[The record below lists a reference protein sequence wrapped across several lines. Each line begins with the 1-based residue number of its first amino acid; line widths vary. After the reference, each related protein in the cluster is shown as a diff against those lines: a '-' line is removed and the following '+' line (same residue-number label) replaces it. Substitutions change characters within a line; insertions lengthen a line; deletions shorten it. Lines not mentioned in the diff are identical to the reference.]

1 MKTMISL
8 VVYVSYRHTLADC
21 FWCFMENTDVWLS
34 RIGTF
39 VTIIGALCSL
49 WGWKKSREAA
59 TEAQKAVATV
69 NYQRN
74 IREVGNLHVK
84 LSNTIKALRTI
95 GPGSNEENV
104 RGISLVPIITEIE
117 DFIDLFATQ
126 AIIPNNKKSL
136 NIDSEK
142 FCVEIRENI
151 SQLSDAKTPTEKL
164 KIGRALHAKISA
176 IQPQINLLADD
187 LTFNTQR

>member
-1 MKTMISL
+1 MTYL
-8 VVYVSYRHTLADC
+8 LVYVSYMHPLTDC
-21 FWCFMENTDVWLS
+21 FWCFMEDTDVWLS

-49 WGWKKSREAA
+49 WGWRKSREAA
-59 TEAQKAVATV
+59 TEAQNAVATV

-74 IREVGNLHVK
+74 IRDVGDLHVK
-84 LSNTIKALRTI
+84 LSNTIKSLRTI

-104 RGISLVPIITEIE
+104 RGISLAPIISDIE
-117 DFIDLFATQ
+117 DFIDLFANQ
-126 AIIPNNKKSL
+126 AIKPNNKERL

-142 FCVEIRENI
+142 FCIEIRKNI
-151 SQLSDAKTPTEKL
+151 SQLSDARTPTEKL
-164 KIGRALHAKISA
+164 NIGRMLHAKILA
-176 IQPQINLLADD
+176 IQPQINLLVDD